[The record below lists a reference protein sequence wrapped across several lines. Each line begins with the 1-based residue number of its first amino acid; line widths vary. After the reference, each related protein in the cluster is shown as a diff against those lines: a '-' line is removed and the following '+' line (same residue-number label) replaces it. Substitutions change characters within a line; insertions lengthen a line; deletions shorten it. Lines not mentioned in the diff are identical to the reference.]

1 MEKHYLEEIVGDKIV
16 DEKSIGGGDIADSR
30 VVSTQRGSRYLLKQ
44 GIVGDNFRKEAEGL
58 MELARPGC
66 IRVPEVVHAGND
78 FLLLEYV
85 APGVKGPRFFDVF
98 GRALARMHRF
108 TGREFGFKHDNYIGT
123 TAQINEVEG
132 AGRHDWG
139 TFYWEKRLL
148 FQFRLC
154 EKNGYADQQLSTL
167 FWNLETIYPQLM
179 AGSEEPPAL
188 LHGDLWGG
196 NYLCDQTGAPVL
208 IDPAVYYGHRE
219 ADLGMTRLFGGF
231 SREFYRA
238 YDQEFP
244 LKPGVEQREPLY
256 LLYHVFNHLNLFGSG
271 YYGQAVDLIKG
282 LIRGAR

>member
-1 MEKHYLEEIVGDKIV
+1 
-16 DEKSIGGGDIADSR
+16 
-30 VVSTQRGSRYLLKQ
+30 
-44 GIVGDNFRKEAEGL
+44 
-58 MELARPGC
+58 
-66 IRVPEVVHAGND
+66 
-78 FLLLEYV
+78 
-85 APGVKGPRFFDVF
+85 
-98 GRALARMHRF
+98 
-108 TGREFGFKHDNYIGT
+108 
-123 TAQINEVEG
+123 
-132 AGRHDWG
+132 
-139 TFYWEKRLL
+139 
-148 FQFRLC
+148 
-154 EKNGYADQQLSTL
+154 L
-167 FWNLETIYPQLM
+167 FWKLESIYPHLM

-196 NYLCDQTGAPVL
+196 NYLCDQAGEPVL